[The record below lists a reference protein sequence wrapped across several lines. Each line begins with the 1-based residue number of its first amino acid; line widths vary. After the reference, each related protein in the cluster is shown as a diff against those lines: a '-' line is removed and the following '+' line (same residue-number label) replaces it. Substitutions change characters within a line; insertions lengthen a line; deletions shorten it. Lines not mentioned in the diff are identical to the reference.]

1 LQEELDSGVL
11 EMRATVGEF
20 VQIAAFLVGAPDS
33 EFPAN
38 LTAQLLAGNHG
49 ETFGFGLNGAIQDME
64 FDWENCELVNSTLPV
79 FKALAS
85 STYATYTNLSQTQ
98 SGFIQGESRYIGASQ
113 GMNFGELSAK

>member
-38 LTAQLLAGNHG
+38 
-49 ETFGFGLNGAIQDME
+49 
-64 FDWENCELVNSTLPV
+64 
-79 FKALAS
+79 
-85 STYATYTNLSQTQ
+85 
-98 SGFIQGESRYIGASQ
+98 
-113 GMNFGELSAK
+113 